1 MQIEIHKKDVTPAQ
15 SIPIMTNFVIEP
27 AMEHHVEY
35 GTSELQSYRTVAHDA
50 IKLYGFR
57 FKNAETG
64 KIKVSLRIEE
74 GLRKR
79 VTKRF

>member
-1 MQIEIHKKDVTPAQ
+1 
-15 SIPIMTNFVIEP
+15 MTNFVIEP